1 MKTMVPVTLGATLLG
16 LNLTGN
22 HQVDGFVVV
31 PVGSSRPPQ
40 QQRECRARN
49 SGRSSGSSGSSRGVL
64 LQPTQRSS
72 SSARSDTCRPLN
84 AGFGQ
89 RDDSAAAAAAKSSKK
104 KGKGKKAAKQ
114 GGGAA
119 GGGGVPEAEGAK
131 GTGQRQLFMQFTC
144 NLCEGVSQYM
154 INKNAYEEG
163 IVICTCQ
170 SCGARHLIADNLK
183 KLDFP
188 AFGNNIEEYMQSTGT
203 PDEVTKG
210 SAPDL
215 TPEIVE
221 KFDVAMG
228 KDGVLTLSPK
238 DGAVAEE
245 GQEPPSS

>member
-16 LNLTGN
+16 IHLTGN

-31 PVGSSRPPQ
+31 PAGSSRPRQ
-40 QQRECRARN
+40 QQRECCARN
-49 SGRSSGSSGSSRGVL
+49 GGRRSGSSGSSRGVL

-72 SSARSDTCRPLN
+72 CSARSNTCRPLN

-89 RDDSAAAAAAKSSKK
+89 RDDSVEAAAKSSKK

-114 GGGAA
+114 GVGAA
-119 GGGGVPEAEGAK
+119 GGVEVPEAEGAK

-144 NLCEGVSQYM
+144 NLCEGVNQYM

-210 SAPDL
+210 RAPDL

-238 DGAVAEE
+238 DGAVGEE